1 MKIRV
6 LHVIDHLGYGG
17 APMVVKS
24 IVERTDAEKIQTLV
38 CTLRTNPRPL
48 PVDAELVSLAC
59 HKVNPFAFLALA
71 GLCRK
76 RDTDIVHAHLQ
87 KSIVSSLLA
96 SYLCDSK
103 IIIHEHGAIFR
114 GGTGCVYRW
123 LLRRL
128 HHRAARA
135 IANSQATKR
144 ALHEGGGFPDEAID
158 VVSNFIDLARF
169 DPTLYD
175 PLRARRDLGI
185 DPDRIVVGFVGRL
198 DVCKGADVLLEA
210 AQILGAE
217 GRRFRFVIVGDG
229 AERARLEEAAA
240 RLKVDKDVIF
250 AGLCENPAEL
260 MVAFDIGVI
269 PSRREAFGITAIE
282 FMHMGVPVVA
292 APVGGLVEHVRDKE
306 TGLLLPRLD
315 AAALARA
322 VRTLAHDEALRQTLI
337 QNARAYAGRF
347 DGTEQIR
354 DIERIYAAVAGR

>member
-17 APMVVKS
+17 APMVVKN
-24 IVERTDAEKIQTLV
+24 IVERIDAEKIQTLV

-59 HKVNPFAFLALA
+59 HKVNPFALVALA
-71 GLCRK
+71 RLCRK
-76 RDTDIVHAHLQ
+76 RDIDIVHAHLQ
-87 KSIVSSLLA
+87 KSIVSALLA

-103 IIIHEHGAIFR
+103 IIVHEHGAIFR
-114 GGTGCVYRW
+114 GGTGCIYRW

-128 HHRAARA
+128 HRRAARA

-144 ALHEGGGFPDEAID
+144 ALHEKGGLPDEAID
-158 VVSNFIDLARF
+158 VVSNFIDLGRF
-169 DPTLYD
+169 DPALYD
-175 PLRARRDLGI
+175 VVRARRDLGI
-185 DPDRIVVGFVGRL
+185 DADRIVVGFVGRL

-217 GRRFRFVIVGDG
+217 DRRFCCVIVGDG
-229 AERARLEEAAA
+229 AERARLAETAA

-250 AGLCENPAEL
+250 AGLRENPAEL
-260 MVAFDIGVI
+260 MAACDIGVI

-292 APVGGLVEHVRDKE
+292 APVGGLIEHVRDKE
-306 TGLLLPRLD
+306 TGLLLSHLD
-315 AAALARA
+315 AAALAQA
-322 VRTLAHDEALRQTLI
+322 VRTLAQDESLRETLI
-337 QNARAYAGRF
+337 QNARAYAARF
-347 DGTEQIR
+347 DGAEQIR
-354 DIERIYAAVAGR
+354 DIERIYAAVAGQ